1 MASLPDEKVA
11 ALSFPLML
19 TYTPMSTQHG
29 NMPAGD
35 DYCKEAPLH
44 PPPPTPPLLG
54 LELLWLKRGQENLPA
69 GGEYQ

>member
-1 MASLPDEKVA
+1 MASLPDEKVV
-11 ALSFPLML
+11 ALSFPLVL

-35 DYCKEAPLH
+35 GYCKEA
-44 PPPPTPPLLG
+44 PPPTPPLLG